1 MGKFYKPGRIVV
13 VTSGRYA
20 GKKGIIVR
28 SNYENTKTKKFP
40 HCLVL
45 GLSKYPKRVTKK
57 SLKKLED
64 RVKRLETQENKEKGK
79 AALEKLKRLGVFVK
93 TYNMQHILATRYKVQ
108 DNYNIEKHIDSL
120 DKLENNLKEATSKL
134 ATLGNKEEKQEEVKK
149 TQTEIGELR
158 TKIRDSLASFKVQ
171 VGEELYNRY
180 VRGFI
185 KTRDNAEEN
194 EKIAASEYL
203 FTKLKF

>member
-28 SNYENTKTKKFP
+28 SNYEQTKTKKFP

-45 GLSKYPKRVTKK
+45 GLTRYPKRVTKK
-57 SLKKLED
+57 SLKKLEE
-64 RVKRLETQENKEKGK
+64 RVKKLESSEKK
-79 AALEKLKRLGVFVK
+79 DKTKVAIEKLKRLGVFVK

-108 DNYNIEKHIDSL
+108 DNYNIEKHIDTL
-120 DKLENNLKEATSKL
+120 DKLETNLKEATSKL
-134 ATLGNKEEKQEEVKK
+134 ATLGNKEDKQEEVKK

-158 TKIRDSLASFKVQ
+158 KSLKDSLSSFKVQ

-180 VRGFI
+180 MKGFI
-185 KTRDNAEEN
+185 KTKDNNEEN

-203 FTKLKF
+203 FSKLKF

>member
-28 SNYENTKTKKFP
+28 SNYEQTKTKKFP

-45 GLSKYPKRVTKK
+45 GLTRYPKRVTKK
-57 SLKKLED
+57 SLKKLEE
-64 RVKRLETQENKEKGK
+64 RVKKLESSEKK
-79 AALEKLKRLGVFVK
+79 DKTKVAIEKLKRLGVFVK

-108 DNYNIEKHIDSL
+108 DNYNIEKHIDTL
-120 DKLENNLKEATSKL
+120 DKLETNLKEATSKL
-134 ATLGNKEEKQEEVKK
+134 ATLGNKEDKQEEVKK

-158 TKIRDSLASFKVQ
+158 KSLKDSLSTFKVQ

-180 VRGFI
+180 MKGFI
-185 KTRDNAEEN
+185 KTKDNSEEN

-203 FTKLKF
+203 FSKLKF